1 MQVGRVPEAHPR
13 CSRQVVRSTP
23 NRGLSLFAPQKILT
37 KGFRSRTWVEHWW
50 DILFIFQTCFPR
62 FVKTVLAPTPVRIRV
77 CFTVSFRNL
86 SPSTMCVGR
95 LSSFACGGWT
105 VRHPGVLLDCLALCK
120 HGVHGEMRGG
130 VKIDRIRTTGMSH
143 CPPLLKAGRP
153 EFLSLIADEL
163 RQLFEGHC
171 PRVDQ

>member
-1 MQVGRVPEAHPR
+1 MGGVQRDERCDPSWFCWVTGCQSYLAPNARSEFNSSLRR
-13 CSRQVVRSTP
+13 CSRQAVRSTP
-23 NRGLSLFAPQKILT
+23 NRGLSLSAPQKILT
-37 KGFRSRTWVEHWW
+37 KGFRS
-50 DILFIFQTCFPR
+50 
-62 FVKTVLAPTPVRIRV
+62 RIRV

-130 VKIDRIRTTGMSH
+130 GKIDRIRTTGMSH